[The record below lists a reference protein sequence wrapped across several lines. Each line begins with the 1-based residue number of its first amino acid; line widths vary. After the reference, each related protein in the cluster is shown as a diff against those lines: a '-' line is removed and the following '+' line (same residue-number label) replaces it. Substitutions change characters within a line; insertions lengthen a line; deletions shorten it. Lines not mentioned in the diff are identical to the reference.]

1 MTLVLAMR
9 WHGHTAKRPGDK
21 SRNSLDDS
29 TLNPPRG
36 EETRGSAN
44 GRRRQGRKRTAEAA
58 NPHDV

>member
-1 MTLVLAMR
+1 MR

-21 SRNSLDDS
+21 SRDALDDS
-29 TLNPPRG
+29 TLNPPHG